1 MEIKFHPST
10 KTYSF
15 GGHKYLT
22 LVEAQAYAEKHRI
35 ATAQLFPNETL
46 VTY

>member
-1 MEIKFHPST
+1 MKIKFHPST

-15 GGHKYLT
+15 GSHKYLT
-22 LVEAQAYAEKHRI
+22 LAEAQAYAEKHCI
-35 ATAQLFPNETL
+35 ATAQLYPNETL